1 MEEDG
6 LYTDE
11 VCGVYDSEA
20 VPTHAE
26 AGAGHPSSLMIWD
39 WKIQKK
45 KKKKKKLKLKLK
57 ITGWLSN
64 IKSIA
69 FLGFWAKRVM
79 CCARDSVLST

>member
-45 KKKKKKLKLKLK
+45 KKKKKKIKVKTQNNRMTFKHKEHCIFGL
-57 ITGWLSN
+57 LS
-64 IKSIA
+64 
-69 FLGFWAKRVM
+69 
-79 CCARDSVLST
+79 